1 MLKNTNEELALWGQ
15 TIEEF
20 QLPRW
25 NLLPDIELYMDQVL
39 TLIEKYLSPLIVQP
53 NQKIITAAMINN
65 YVKLGL
71 IPAPIKKKYNR
82 KHLAFLIAITI
93 LKQVFTIQEI
103 KDGILFQAS
112 VSGIN
117 ASFNLFCDEQEQALK
132 VVARQATGE
141 KSIAIFDQPISADFI
156 ALKTATLAFASQ
168 LLAKKAISLGKDQLL
183 THPKEEIGRASVGK
197 ECRSRWSPYH

>member
-65 YVKLGL
+65 YVKLG
-71 IPAPIKKKYNR
+71 
-82 KHLAFLIAITI
+82 
-93 LKQVFTIQEI
+93 
-103 KDGILFQAS
+103 
-112 VSGIN
+112 
-117 ASFNLFCDEQEQALK
+117 
-132 VVARQATGE
+132 
-141 KSIAIFDQPISADFI
+141 
-156 ALKTATLAFASQ
+156 
-168 LLAKKAISLGKDQLL
+168 
-183 THPKEEIGRASVGK
+183 
-197 ECRSRWSPYH
+197 

>member
-71 IPAPIKKKYNR
+71 IPAPIKRN
-82 KHLAFLIAITI
+82 TI
-93 LKQVFTIQEI
+93 E
-103 KDGILFQAS
+103 
-112 VSGIN
+112 N
-117 ASFNLFCDEQEQALK
+117 
-132 VVARQATGE
+132 
-141 KSIAIFDQPISADFI
+141 ISHF
-156 ALKTATLAFASQ
+156 
-168 LLAKKAISLGKDQLL
+168 
-183 THPKEEIGRASVGK
+183 
-197 ECRSRWSPYH
+197 